1 MFLRFGVSCL
11 ISIVCECRRT
21 GQLIL
26 DVLWSGAASSLSNDI
41 QQKSVCFCSRVLKT
55 LFTTMSTAELFEILF
70 SCVCAKGR
78 SCRPSVQTP
87 LTAVLKTVTISQVVM
102 SVFNILQF
110 GERCMRL
117 VAYREGREVHQWSL
131 GDKCSVPTGPRFS
144 YMINQV
150 GLVDGWWSD
159 VSLEF
164 SGLWILVKMY
174 SSISSNLQKW
184 KLILSELGNHKT
196 FLSISQLIYFH
207 IRLHLSLEAPIDQ
220 CCDSWTTKKKMQFTK
235 NTIKIEFGIT
245 WMSLV
250 DICSI

>member
-1 MFLRFGVSCL
+1 MFLFTRFEDTFYYYVNCWAVWD
-11 ISIVCECRRT
+11 IVF
-21 GQLIL
+21 L
-26 DVLWSGAASSLSNDI
+26 
-41 QQKSVCFCSRVLKT
+41 
-55 LFTTMSTAELFEILF
+55 
-70 SCVCAKGR
+70 CVCAKGR

-220 CCDSWTTKKKMQFTK
+220 CCDSWTTKKKCNLQKIQSKLSLALHEWVSWTFAVFKMMQ
-235 NTIKIEFGIT
+235 NR
-245 WMSLV
+245 LQY
-250 DICSI
+250 

>member
-1 MFLRFGVSCL
+1 MFLFTRFEDTFYYYVNCWAVWD
-11 ISIVCECRRT
+11 IVF
-21 GQLIL
+21 L
-26 DVLWSGAASSLSNDI
+26 
-41 QQKSVCFCSRVLKT
+41 
-55 LFTTMSTAELFEILF
+55 
-70 SCVCAKGR
+70 CVCAKGR

-207 IRLHLSLEAPIDQ
+207 IRLHLSLEAPVL
-220 CCDSWTTKKKMQFTK
+220 W
-235 NTIKIEFGIT
+235 
-245 WMSLV
+245 
-250 DICSI
+250 